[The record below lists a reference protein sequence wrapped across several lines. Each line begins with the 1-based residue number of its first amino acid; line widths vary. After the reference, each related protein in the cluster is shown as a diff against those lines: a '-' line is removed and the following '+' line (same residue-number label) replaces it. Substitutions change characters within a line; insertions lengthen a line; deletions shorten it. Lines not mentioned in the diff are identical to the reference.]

1 MLAQHYATDATDQIK
16 LKKKKKHR
24 KKRYNLLYY
33 SVSTSIFLKTHNYID
48 GQQGS
53 FVVSSVA
60 A

>member
-16 LKKKKKHR
+16 LKKKHR

-60 A
+60 S

>member
-16 LKKKKKHR
+16 LKKKKAQKE
-24 KKRYNLLYY
+24 KIYLLYY
-33 SVSTSIFLKTHNYID
+33 SVSTSIFLKTHDYID

-60 A
+60 S